1 MYRKIMGFLEAWKES
16 EHRKPLILQGARQV
30 GKTYSI
36 LEFGRTHY
44 ENVAYFNF
52 ETNPKLNETF
62 EENISPDYLI
72 PILSHIAGQTIVK
85 EKTLIVFDEVQL
97 CERAL
102 TSLKYFCENAP
113 DYHII
118 AAGSF
123 LVLLLIAVTIL
134 LISEKQTNKELVM
147 EFNLDKED
155 LENQYTDFAR
165 QYDELK
171 LTVSNDSL
179 SVLLEQEQLKTQR
192 LLEELRTVKSSNATE
207 IRRLKNELASLR
219 KIMIGYINQIDSLNR
234 LTAQQK
240 EIIADVTQK
249 YNAASRQ
256 ISNLSEEKKNLTKT
270 VTLAAQLDATNISV
284 QPTNKRGK
292 TAKKVKDIV
301 KFKINFS
308 IVKNITAETGERT
321 LYIRIT
327 KPDNDV
333 LTKSPSNTFP
343 YENREL
349 VYSIKKYIE
358 YNGEEQTVTVYWDV
372 EEYLYAGTY
381 RVDIFTDGTLIGSQ
395 SFNLN

>member
-1 MYRKIMGFLEAWKES
+1 MA
-16 EHRKPLILQGARQV
+16 
-30 GKTYSI
+30 
-36 LEFGRTHY
+36 
-44 ENVAYFNF
+44 
-52 ETNPKLNETF
+52 
-62 EENISPDYLI
+62 
-72 PILSHIAGQTIVK
+72 VK
-85 EKTLIVFDEVQL
+85 KNTLLIV
-97 CERAL
+97 
-102 TSLKYFCENAP
+102 
-113 DYHII
+113 
-118 AAGSF
+118 AGS
-123 LVLLLIAVTIL
+123 LLILLLIGVTIL

-207 IRRLKNELASLR
+207 IRRLKKELASLR
-219 KIMIGYINQIDSLNR
+219 KVMIGYINQIDSLNR

-240 EIIADVTQK
+240 EIIADVTKK

-333 LTKSPSNTFP
+333 LTKSASNTFP
-343 YENREL
+343 YENGEL

-358 YNGEEQTVTVYWDV
+358 YNGEEQAVTVYWDV

-381 RVDIFTDGTLIGSQ
+381 RVDIFADGTLIGSQ
-395 SFNLN
+395 SFSLN

>member
-1 MYRKIMGFLEAWKES
+1 MA
-16 EHRKPLILQGARQV
+16 
-30 GKTYSI
+30 
-36 LEFGRTHY
+36 
-44 ENVAYFNF
+44 
-52 ETNPKLNETF
+52 
-62 EENISPDYLI
+62 
-72 PILSHIAGQTIVK
+72 VK
-85 EKTLIVFDEVQL
+85 KNTLLIV
-97 CERAL
+97 
-102 TSLKYFCENAP
+102 
-113 DYHII
+113 
-118 AAGSF
+118 AGS
-123 LVLLLIAVTIL
+123 LLILLLIGVTIL

-207 IRRLKNELASLR
+207 IRRLKKELASLR
-219 KIMIGYINQIDSLNR
+219 KVMIGYINQIDSLNR

-240 EIIADVTQK
+240 EIIADVTKK

-327 KPDNDV
+327 KPDNNV
-333 LTKSPSNTFP
+333 LTKSSSNTFP

-358 YNGEEQTVTVYWDV
+358 YNGEEQAVTVYWDV
-372 EEYLYAGTY
+372 EELLPAGTY
-381 RVDIFTDGTLIGSQ
+381 TVYIFADGNMIGQ
-395 SFNLN
+395 NSFEMK

>member
-1 MYRKIMGFLEAWKES
+1 MAVKKNTL
-16 EHRKPLILQGARQV
+16 LIATGSL
-30 GKTYSI
+30 
-36 LEFGRTHY
+36 
-44 ENVAYFNF
+44 
-52 ETNPKLNETF
+52 
-62 EENISPDYLI
+62 LI
-72 PILSHIAGQTIVK
+72 
-85 EKTLIVFDEVQL
+85 
-97 CERAL
+97 
-102 TSLKYFCENAP
+102 
-113 DYHII
+113 
-118 AAGSF
+118 
-123 LVLLLIAVTIL
+123 LLLIGVTIL
-134 LISEKQTNKELVM
+134 LISEKQTNKELIM

-155 LENQYTDFAR
+155 LENQYTDFAK

-171 LTVSNDSL
+171 LSVSNDSL

-207 IRRLKNELASLR
+207 IRRLKKELASLR
-219 KIMIGYINQIDSLNR
+219 KVMIGYINQIDSLNR
-234 LTAQQK
+234 LTAKQK
-240 EIIADVTQK
+240 EIIADVTKK

-256 ISNLSEEKKNLTKT
+256 ISNLSEEKKNLAKT

-358 YNGEEQTVTVYWDV
+358 YNGEEQAVTVYWDV

-381 RVDIFTDGTLIGSQ
+381 RVDIFADGTLIGSQ
-395 SFNLN
+395 SFSLN

>member
-1 MYRKIMGFLEAWKES
+1 MA
-16 EHRKPLILQGARQV
+16 
-30 GKTYSI
+30 
-36 LEFGRTHY
+36 
-44 ENVAYFNF
+44 
-52 ETNPKLNETF
+52 
-62 EENISPDYLI
+62 
-72 PILSHIAGQTIVK
+72 VK
-85 EKTLIVFDEVQL
+85 KNTLLIV
-97 CERAL
+97 
-102 TSLKYFCENAP
+102 
-113 DYHII
+113 
-118 AAGSF
+118 AGS
-123 LVLLLIAVTIL
+123 LLILLLIGVTIL

-207 IRRLKNELASLR
+207 IRSLKKELASLR
-219 KIMIGYINQIDSLNR
+219 KVMIGYINQIDSLNR

-240 EIIADVTQK
+240 EIIADVTKK

-381 RVDIFTDGTLIGSQ
+381 RVDIFADGTLIGSQ
-395 SFNLN
+395 SFSLN

>member
-1 MYRKIMGFLEAWKES
+1 MA
-16 EHRKPLILQGARQV
+16 
-30 GKTYSI
+30 
-36 LEFGRTHY
+36 
-44 ENVAYFNF
+44 
-52 ETNPKLNETF
+52 
-62 EENISPDYLI
+62 
-72 PILSHIAGQTIVK
+72 VK
-85 EKTLIVFDEVQL
+85 KNTLLIV
-97 CERAL
+97 
-102 TSLKYFCENAP
+102 
-113 DYHII
+113 
-118 AAGSF
+118 AGS
-123 LVLLLIAVTIL
+123 LLILLLIGVTIL

-207 IRRLKNELASLR
+207 IRRLKKELTSLR
-219 KIMIGYINQIDSLNR
+219 KVMIGYINQIDSLNR

-284 QPTNKRGK
+284 QPTNQRGK